1 MIPYKG
7 LWSDIGTWKTLMDQ
21 IPKDKDQN
29 LVSRMEMAVDGEY
42 QAYKANDGAFVREP
56 FLELFGEGPLGYSSA
71 HSFLISLNTITATII
86 NFYNT
91 IKIACKVPQKKI
103 EKNFKKLDK
112 YLDKKPVKK
121 QKMEITIKD

>member
-1 MIPYKG
+1 MTP
-7 LWSDIGTWKTLMDQ
+7 LTLSLAC
-21 IPKDKDQN
+21 
-29 LVSRMEMAVDGEY
+29 LVLVGVSG
-42 QAYKANDGAFVREP
+42 NFISFVREP